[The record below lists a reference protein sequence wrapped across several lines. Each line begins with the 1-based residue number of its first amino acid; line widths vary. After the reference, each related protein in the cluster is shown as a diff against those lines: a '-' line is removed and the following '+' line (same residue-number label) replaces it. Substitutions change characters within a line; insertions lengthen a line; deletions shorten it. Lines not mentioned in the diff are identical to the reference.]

1 MIQATR
7 ILLLVLWSAST
18 AHGFHVVT
26 PMRCAATSVSME
38 PSNNRNKKLSSSSSS
53 SSLSSRSGRPLQS
66 SFAGNNFGDQ
76 DDARYRQLLAKAR
89 GYAYY
94 RNSDM
99 GAPSPQDAQQVLDE
113 IFSMED
119 FCTSHTATASP
130 EVCENADEVAELVV
144 RLRALAATSEEKT
157 AVMFDTVYSTMTLA
171 VVLMVVVA
179 SFVSSPTELVDA
191 TTAASTAADL
201 EDFSNVAVDGFIW
214 TM

>member
-1 MIQATR
+1 MQVTR
-7 ILLLVLWSAST
+7 IHLLVLWSASA
-18 AHGFHVVT
+18 AHGFSVVT
-26 PMRCAATSVSME
+26 PMRCAASSVSME
-38 PSNNRNKKLSSSSSS
+38 PSNNQQNNNKKLSSS

-66 SFAGNNFGDQ
+66 SFAGNNFGNQ
-76 DDARYRQLLAKAR
+76 DDARYRELLAKAR

-119 FCTSHTATASP
+119 WCTSTATASP